1 MSDEARVI
9 YLNSTGNYPVYI
21 TDTGKTERLKN
32 AGRQWA
38 VIEWYMQRD
47 QHVKITPERIEMTA
61 AAFPH
66 WRAVCERCAR
76 IGKMMSMLDARG
88 VEWRDKFAQE
98 MKPYS
103 RDGRDD
109 YDAMLDEYLDA
120 SDKVLA
126 EAVTYSGGD
135 TEGVFIL

>member
-1 MSDEARVI
+1 MQDNMQANYINSEAD
-9 YLNSTGNYPVYI
+9 YPVYV
-21 TDTGKTERLKN
+21 TDTGDARELPN

-47 QHVKITPERIEMTA
+47 PRVKITPERIEMTA
-61 AAFPH
+61 AAFPR

-88 VEWRDKFAQE
+88 VDWRDNFAQA
-98 MKPYS
+98 MKPYN
-103 RDGRDD
+103 RDGRED

-126 EAVTYSGGD
+126 EAVTSSGGD